1 MTEDDLRAL
10 VREVVARHLA
20 EVAAPDVGPAAGPR
34 LVLGPLP
41 PPPPRRAAPH
51 DWRHHPSHVRLSL
64 LTGLEQDGPC
74 LVEPGVPCSHCG
86 FCQSWGH

>member
-20 EVAAPDVGPAAGPR
+20 GAAPGAGGVPPPHPA
-34 LVLGPLP
+34 LGPLP
-41 PPPPRRAAPH
+41 PPALHRAASR
-51 DWRHHPSHVRLSL
+51 DWRQHPSHVRLSL
-64 LTGLEQDGPC
+64 VTGLEQDGPC

>member
-10 VREVVARHLA
+10 VRDVVARHLG
-20 EVAAPDVGPAAGPR
+20 EAAPAPS
-34 LVLGPLP
+34 
-41 PPPPRRAAPH
+41 RRAAPP

-74 LVEPGVPCSHCG
+74 LVEPVVPCSHCG